1 MNTKPLVSIVC
12 LTYNEEQFVRDTFD
26 NFLSQKTTFPFE
38 VLVYDDASQDSTP
51 DIIREYAAKYP
62 DIFRVTLYEENNFK
76 KGLGFYGLRVGF
88 NEAAGKYIA
97 YCEGDDYWCD
107 DLKLQ
112 KQIDFLEAHPEYNVC
127 AHETQIRNDYD
138 SKENGILFSHTKVN
152 IFLDR
157 TKRQHYTFEDTLT
170 GNIFH
175 ISSMMFRNS
184 PIQWPEWICGV
195 TALDMVLFMM
205 LAEKGDIYR
214 LNDVMSVYRHNVS
227 SITSTQ
233 RQFGNQVAF
242 NNKSIELVSQMDEY
256 WTHKYHK
263 QISYVIAR
271 YYMSNM
277 FCYLSKSYRN
287 YAMARKMA
295 KKAFALN
302 KYVFVKYFV
311 IESIAK
317 VKKHLNRVVK

>member
-1 MNTKPLVSIVC
+1 MTCEPLVSIVC

-51 DIIREYAAKYP
+51 EIIKEYATKYP
-62 DIFRVTLYEENNFK
+62 DVFRVTLYKENNFK

-88 NEAAGKYIA
+88 NEAQGKYIA

-112 KQIDFLEAHPEYNVC
+112 KQVDFLESHPEYEVC
-127 AHETQIRNDYD
+127 AHETIIRNDYD
-138 SKENGILFSHTKVN
+138 SRDNGILFSHTKVN

-175 ISSMMFRNS
+175 ISSMIFRNS
-184 PIQWPEWICGV
+184 PIQWPEWICEV
-195 TALDMVLFMM
+195 AALDMVLFMI

-214 LNDVMSVYRHNVS
+214 LDDVMSVYRHNAK

-233 RQFGNQVAF
+233 QQFGNQIAF
-242 NNKSIELVSQMDEY
+242 NNKSIELVSQMDGY

-263 QISYVIAR
+263 QISRVISR
-271 YYMSNM
+271 YYVNNM

-287 YAMARKMA
+287 FTMAKEMA

-302 KYVFVKYFV
+302 RKVFVKYFF

-317 VKKHLNRVVK
+317 LKKHLKGDAK